1 MSFKSLLDRWQQQPQ
16 RVQAP
21 SRYHVRLDV
30 DDAARLHAL
39 DQLFPGM
46 DVETII
52 ADLLHTALDAAEAAM
67 PYQPGDTVIQ
77 EDDHGDPVYAD
88 TGLTPRYV
96 ALLRAAKDQL
106 K

>member
-1 MSFKSLLDRWQQQPQ
+1 MSFKSLLERWQQQPH
-16 RVQAP
+16 VVTTDA
-21 SRYHVRLDV
+21 RYNIRLDI
-30 DDAARLHAL
+30 DDAARVRAL
-39 DQLFPGM
+39 SELFDGI
-46 DVETII
+46 DEDTVI

-88 TGLTPRYV
+88 AGLTPRYV
-96 ALLRAAKDQL
+96 ALLRDAKSTL